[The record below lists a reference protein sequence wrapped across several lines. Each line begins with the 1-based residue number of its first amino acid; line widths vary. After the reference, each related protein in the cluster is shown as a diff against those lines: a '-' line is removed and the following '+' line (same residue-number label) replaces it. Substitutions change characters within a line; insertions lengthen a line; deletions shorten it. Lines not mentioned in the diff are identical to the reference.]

1 MVAHNASFDCSVLAG
16 CLDYY
21 GLEQPNYLSLC
32 TVKTSR
38 KLFPEFPNHKLNTVC
53 ENLNITLNNH
63 HDALEDSRACAEIL
77 LQQEQRFGVEPLKIS
92 IGEIIQFLFPAKAL
106 SLSVASWQEIT
117 SFLYITFPLKQKFFR
132 KDAMMYSILYLFTD
146 SLKMRGAQNQ
156 FSTLILIFII
166 SFLTFSALLLTL
178 LFSRWLSQMILLD
191 NYAVIP
197 P

>member
-1 MVAHNASFDCSVLAG
+1 MLLNALKGVFLMNFYAFDFETASYDKHSACSIAIVKVENSQIVDEFYTLIKPEKPFFWRNTQIHGIHESDVVNAPKFPEVWQQIQHCFQPNRLVVAHNASFDCSVLAG

-77 LQQEQRFGVEPLKIS
+77 LQQEQRFGVEPLKK
-92 IGEIIQFLFPAKAL
+92 LVLVK
-106 SLSVASWQEIT
+106 
-117 SFLYITFPLKQKFFR
+117 
-132 KDAMMYSILYLFTD
+132 
-146 SLKMRGAQNQ
+146 
-156 FSTLILIFII
+156 
-166 SFLTFSALLLTL
+166 
-178 LFSRWLSQMILLD
+178 
-191 NYAVIP
+191 
-197 P
+197 

>member
-77 LQQEQRFGVEPLKIS
+77 
-92 IGEIIQFLFPAKAL
+92 
-106 SLSVASWQEIT
+106 
-117 SFLYITFPLKQKFFR
+117 
-132 KDAMMYSILYLFTD
+132 YSKNNDLGLN
-146 SLKMRGAQNQ
+146 L
-156 FSTLILIFII
+156 
-166 SFLTFSALLLTL
+166 
-178 LFSRWLSQMILLD
+178 
-191 NYAVIP
+191 
-197 P
+197 